1 MNIHRRLLGLASS
14 VHGFFPVTAL
24 TSLVIAGTVIA
35 QMYLLSTIIAR
46 LFILSA
52 TPSPL
57 ILMLLAA
64 SIIVRGLLVWIRERH
79 AQQQTVNIKSSI
91 RRDLYTRILKSVPL
105 FSVTGRHGELIASI
119 TDGVDKLDDY
129 FTRYIPSLVHTAIL
143 PSAII
148 IFTLGLDWISGLILM
163 LTAPLII
170 FFMWLIGTY
179 AKKLTQ
185 KQWSALST
193 LSSHFLD
200 VLLGLKTL
208 KIFGANKKE
217 AAGVIENS
225 DRFRQVTMSVLKVAF
240 LSAFVLELAAS
251 ISIAMVALQVGIRLI
266 EGMISYGHGLF
277 ILFLAA
283 EFYMPFRVLGQH
295 HHAGMEGIAAA
306 TALFDLKDRTG
317 SPRAI
322 SRQPSSIQPGRQQ
335 IEFRG
340 AGYTY
345 PGSPEPALKEIN
357 CLLRPDTITAVAGP
371 SGSGKTTLALILL
384 GFLKPEI
391 GQVMVNG
398 KPLEPADI
406 EKWWELVAYV
416 PQHPH
421 FFNGTVLDN
430 LLMADNRAEMKKVA
444 SAAKRAGAHHFIE
457 QLPEGYDTILS
468 DNAARL
474 SSGERQRLAVAR
486 AFLKDS
492 PVLVMDEPTSNL
504 DPESEQYISSAM
516 EELAEGRTTLIIAHR
531 LNTVRRA
538 ANILV
543 LDRGRIA
550 ESGSHNKLLDKKGI
564 YHGFLERLGLQ
575 NGTLP

>member
-1 MNIHRRLLGLASS
+1 MQIHRRLMGLASA

-24 TSLVIAGTVIA
+24 TSFMIAVAVIA
-35 QMYLLSTIIAR
+35 QMYLLSTIISR
-46 LFILSA
+46 IFISSE
-52 TPSPL
+52 TPAPPVF
-57 ILMLLAA
+57 ILLAA
-64 SIIVRGLLVWIRERH
+64 SITVRGILVWIRERH
-79 AQQQTVNIKSSI
+79 AQQQTVQIKSSI
-91 RRDLYTRILKSVPL
+91 RRDLYAGILKSGPL
-105 FSVTGRHGELIASI
+105 TSRTGRHGELIASI
-119 TDGVDKLDDY
+119 TDGVEKLDDY

-143 PSAII
+143 PPAII
-148 IFTLGLDWISGLILM
+148 IFTLGLDWISGLLLL

-179 AKKLTQ
+179 ARKLTQ
-185 KQWSALST
+185 NQWSALST

-208 KIFGANKKE
+208 KIFGAGKKE

-251 ISIAMVALQVGIRLI
+251 ISIALVALQVGIRLI
-266 EGMISYGHGLF
+266 EGMISYDQGLF
-277 ILFLAA
+277 ILLLAP

-295 HHAGMEGIAAA
+295 HHAGMEGTAAA
-306 TALFDLKDRTG
+306 AAIFDIKDRTG
-317 SPRAI
+317 SPCDI
-322 SRQPSSIQPGRQQ
+322 SRKPAILPGRQE

-345 PGSPEPALKEIN
+345 PGSPAPALREIN

-371 SGSGKTTLALILL
+371 SGSGKTTLAFILL
-384 GFLKPEI
+384 GFLQPES
-391 GQVMVNG
+391 GQVLVNG

-406 EKWWELVAYV
+406 ERWRELVAYV

-421 FFNGTVLDN
+421 FFNGTILDN
-430 LLMADNRAEMKKVA
+430 LLMADSRAEMKKVA
-444 SAAKRAGAHHFIE
+444 TAVKRAGAHHFIE
-457 QLPEGYDTILS
+457 QLPEGYNTMLS

-492 PVLVMDEPTSNL
+492 PVLVLDEPTSNL
-504 DPESEQYISSAM
+504 DPESEQYISSATQ
-516 EELAEGRTTLIIAHR
+516 ELAEGRTTLIIAHR
-531 LNTVRRA
+531 LKTVRRA
-538 ANILV
+538 TNILV

-550 ESGSHNKLLDKKGI
+550 ESGNHNELLVKKGI

-575 NGTLP
+575 NGSAP